1 MFCSNCGKELPYG
14 VSVCPVCNAKLNT
27 AAVMTDSNGTAV
39 AAFVMALLS
48 IAFPILTIPAI
59 VCGHIGYSYSKK
71 VAGQTGQGMAVAA
84 MVIGYIT
91 VAVWLLILLA
101 FVGGCTALM
110 VAGGNGQ

>member
-1 MFCSNCGKELPYG
+1 MFCPKCGKELPNG
-14 VSVCPVCNAKLNT
+14 VSVCSACNAQLNT
-27 AAVMTDSNGTAV
+27 PTVLNDSNGTAV

-84 MVIGYIT
+84 MVIGYVT
-91 VAVWLLILLA
+91 VAIWLLILLV
-101 FVGGCTALM
+101 FVGGCTAAV
-110 VAGGNGQ
+110 VAGSAQ